1 MSELVAYVDGG
12 SHGNHGPSGIGVI
25 IQDSGGTKFG
35 VAKWIGRHD
44 NNVAEYVALLEA
56 IQIALTMNAKV
67 LRVYSDSEVVVH
79 QMNGVYSCQSP
90 RLYSLN
96 WTCKKL
102 VKSLDFSITR
112 IPRKQNVEANHLAN
126 RAARMFSAK
135 GRKKKAGRT

>member
-12 SHGNHGPSGIGVI
+12 SHGNPGPSGIGVI

-35 VAKWIGRHD
+35 VAKWIGHHD

-67 LRVYSDSEVVVH
+67 LRVFSDSEVVVH
-79 QMNGVYSCQSP
+79 QMNGIYSCQSP

-135 GRKKKAGRT
+135 SRKKKSGRT